1 MAELFWTSW
10 YAVARAAILAAGGYV
25 SLVLLLRA
33 SGKRSTS
40 KLNMF
45 DWAMTVALGSMLATI
60 ALSTS
65 VPLAAGITAFATLIG
80 LQFLIAWLT
89 ARSSAVRTLVKAQP
103 ALLYHRGEFLRDQM
117 RRERIAEEE
126 IRAAVRESGYGSMES
141 VQGVVLETDGELS
154 ILVEDFQ
161 RVEADDFKG
170 VRKPPPAM
178 DGDPEVRH
186 R

>member
-25 SLVLLLRA
+25 ALVLLLRA

-60 ALSTS
+60 ALSNS

-89 ARSSAVRTLVKAQP
+89 ARSSAVRSIVKAQP

-117 RRERIAEEE
+117 RTERIAEEE
-126 IRAAVRESGYGSMES
+126 IRAVVRESGYGSMES
-141 VQGVVLETDGELS
+141 VQAVVLETDGELS
-154 ILVEDFQ
+154 ILVEDFPGI
-161 RVEADDFKG
+161 EADLLEG
-170 VRKPPPAM
+170 VHKPDPAR
-178 DGDPEVRH
+178 GDDRQGQ
-186 R
+186 RR